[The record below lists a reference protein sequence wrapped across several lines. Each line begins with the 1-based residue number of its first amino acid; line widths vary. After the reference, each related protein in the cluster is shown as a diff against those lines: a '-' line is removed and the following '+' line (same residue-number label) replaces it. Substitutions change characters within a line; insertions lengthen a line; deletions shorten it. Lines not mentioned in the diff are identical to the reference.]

1 MPFIWENEYL
11 RIQFVFIRINKL
23 QLCRLLQ
30 VTWLTKKG
38 YIYDKNTL
46 KLVNFSSFL
55 WQFTNFMISLM
66 GPWQEALTG
75 MFHITEINF

>member
-55 WQFTNFMISLM
+55 
-66 GPWQEALTG
+66 
-75 MFHITEINF
+75 